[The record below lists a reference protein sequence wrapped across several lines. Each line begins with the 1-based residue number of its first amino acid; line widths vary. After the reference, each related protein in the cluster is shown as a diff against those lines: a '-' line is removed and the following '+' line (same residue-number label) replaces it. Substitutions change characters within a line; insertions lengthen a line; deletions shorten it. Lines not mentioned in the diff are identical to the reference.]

1 MAHVLPLCPLRLR
14 IVGSTLPARTADIYE
29 IAAHRA
35 GWFCVLE
42 EIEQQDHSLRTWESV
57 RADRMVERIVHRV
70 TTALR
75 PGSDAAFDQNQAI
88 HSVNG

>member
-1 MAHVLPLCPLRLR
+1 MLPLCPLRLR
-14 IVGSTLPARTADIYE
+14 IVGDTLPARTADLYE
-29 IAAHRA
+29 IAARRA
-35 GWFCVLE
+35 EGFCVLE

-57 RADRMVERIVHRV
+57 SVDRVVERIVRRV

-75 PGSDAAFDQNQAI
+75 PGSDAAIDQDQLI